1 MSNQQ
6 VGVVFDRVIQEVCDL
21 SQIDFEEGGVD
32 QQTLEDL
39 RKGWRK
45 KLSSLGVAHF
55 PWDPAPQPAP
65 PTPQQ
70 PAQPQHPQQPQTP
83 IPAAPV
89 TVPSNDPIT
98 ATPPPQPNQFSQQP
112 QQQPQHHQQQQQQ
125 QQQQQHQHQQQQ
137 QQLPLQVPSSIAESS
152 VTDVGVKTE
161 SGYQPT
167 PSGLPPVNPSTLAQQ
182 RAANALHQ
190 RYGAAAA
197 NQVHQL
203 QTQSQAAALSLPG
216 AQKLPGVP
224 GSFAQDQK
232 PVQQPQQYQNLA
244 QQQQQLPPQ
253 QHHQHPHQQQQQQR
267 PLVNN
272 SQTDGA
278 GDSLDEW
285 KAEVSRRREAA
296 EKGKGQVDDYLRSY
310 VESRGLQLEAGGLL
324 APLSEQPSF
333 AKGTKRKA
341 HLMTNPSGASE
352 GLVPAS
358 ASPSAN
364 PTVTTTASGPAPY
377 DGVGGYNGNARGEE
391 DEDAINSDL
400 DDPDDLLD
408 DSNDGDDAVGQ
419 VMLCTYDKVQR
430 VKSKWKCTLKDG
442 ILTSGGKEYVFHKGN
457 GEFEWY

>member
-6 VGVVFDRVIQEVCDL
+6 VGVVFDKVIQEVCDS

-55 PWDPAPQPAP
+55 PWDPAPQPP
-65 PTPQQ
+65 PPPPQQ
-70 PAQPQHPQQPQTP
+70 PPQAHPPPHVQAP
-83 IPAAPV
+83 IPPPPT
-89 TVPSNDPIT
+89 TVPSNGPRT
-98 ATPPPQPNQFSQQP
+98 TPPPQSQPHQYQH
-112 QQQPQHHQQQQQQ
+112 QQSHQQQQQQ
-125 QQQQQHQHQQQQ
+125 QPQQPHQQTQP
-137 QQLPLQVPSSIAESS
+137 LPFPHLPTSAPETSAG
-152 VTDVGVKTE
+152 DVRIKTE
-161 SGYQPT
+161 PGYPPT
-167 PSGLPPVNPSTLAQQ
+167 ASSLPPVNPSTLAQQ

-203 QTQSQAAALSLPG
+203 QAQSQAALSLPG
-216 AQKLPGVP
+216 GQKIPGRPVHFP
-224 GSFAQDQK
+224 QDQK
-232 PVQQPQQYQNLA
+232 PPLQQPQQYQNPA
-244 QQQQQLPPQ
+244 QQQPQ
-253 QHHQHPHQQQQQQR
+253 QPQQVQQPHQQHQQLQQPPQQQR
-267 PLVNN
+267 PPMNP

-278 GDSLDEW
+278 GDSLQEW
-285 KAEVSRRREAA
+285 KAEVARRREAA
-296 EKGKGQVDDYLRSY
+296 QNHKNSKNSGDDHFIRSY

-341 HLMTNPSGASE
+341 HVMNDPSA
-352 GLVPAS
+352 LTAPARP
-358 ASPSAN
+358 SPSSSN
-364 PTVTTTASGPAPY
+364 IVAPRQY
-377 DGVGGYNGNARGEE
+377 DGPDDYNTGREE
-391 DEDAINSDL
+391 ADEDAINSDL
-400 DDPDDLLD
+400 DDSEDMLD
-408 DSNDGDDAVGQ
+408 DHNDGDDAVGQ

-442 ILTSGGKEYVFHKGN
+442 ILTSGGKEYVFHKGQ